1 MKYLAILKDSYREAI
16 DTKVF
21 YVMAGLSG
29 VLILLIASISF
40 RPVPAEEALAS
51 IVRQSEFQLVYPD
64 RGRGL
69 MPEFVPV
76 HYEVKDVKA
85 LTQAATPE
93 AQDYRFTLAVHEM
106 GPGSLVRAVK
116 AWSEPPSKKRGA
128 VMQESKAPVA
138 EKPAPPDKQA
148 DKQGPA
154 SDQVPETLVAEF
166 LTSQFALVGNL
177 DVTKVERVRA
187 DPAGDTSP
195 TYDIWTRG
203 KTGVRGWLHDPG
215 LFFGA
220 LPMPFLRATLGVSVY
235 FIEDTLVNGL
245 GAWIAILVGI
255 VITAFFIPNMLRKG
269 TVDLLLVKPIH
280 RATLLVYKYV
290 GGLAFIFLTSGITVG
305 GIWLVLGLRSGI
317 WAIGFLLTV
326 FVLTFFFAI
335 LYSVSTLFGV
345 LTRSPIVSILI
356 TCFVW
361 FALWLAGTSYTTLAM
376 FRSDPRFGDEIP
388 GWANTTVNTIH
399 NVLPRTKDL
408 DLLTTKLL
416 SHEVLTESE
425 IRRQKVDRLP
435 DVTWSESLSVSG
447 AFIAV
452 MLGLASWR
460 FVTKDY

>member
-1 MKYLAILKDSYREAI
+1 MRYLAILKDSYREAI

-29 VLILLIASISF
+29 VLILLVASISF
-40 RPVPAEEALAS
+40 RPVPADEALSS
-51 IVRQSEFQLVYPD
+51 IVSRPEFQFIYAD
-64 RGRGL
+64 RGRSL
-69 MPEFVPV
+69 MPEFVPLS
-76 HYEVKDVKA
+76 YEIKDVKA
-85 LTQAATPE
+85 LTQASTPE
-93 AQDYRFTLAVHEM
+93 AQDYRFMLVVHEM
-106 GPGSLVRAVK
+106 GPGSLARSVK
-116 AWSEPPSKKRGA
+116 VWSEPPKKRAVGA
-128 VMQESKAPVA
+128 QEGNAPAA
-138 EKPAPPDKQA
+138 EKPGVLGKEANKQA
-148 DKQGPA
+148 PA
-154 SDQVPETLVAEF
+154 SDQVPDNLVAEF

-177 DVTKVERVRA
+177 DVTKVERAKAAAPA
-187 DPAGDTSP
+187 DAPP
-195 TYDIWTRG
+195 TFEIWTRG
-203 KTGVRGWLHDPG
+203 KTGVRGWLHDPA

-220 LPMPFLRATLGVSVY
+220 LPMTFLRASLGASVY

-290 GGLAFIFLTSGITVG
+290 GGLAFIFLTSAITIV
-305 GIWLVLGLRSGI
+305 GIWLALGLRSGI
-317 WAIGFLLTV
+317 WATGFLLTV

-345 LTRSPIVSILI
+345 LTRSAIVSILI

-361 FALWLAGTSYTTLAM
+361 FALWLVGTSYTTLAM
-376 FRSDPRFGDEIP
+376 FRSDPHIGQEIP
-388 GWANTTVNTIH
+388 GWANTTVDTIH
-399 NVLPRTKDL
+399 DVLPRTKDL

-425 IRRQKVDRLP
+425 IRRQKLDRLP
-435 DVTWSESLSVSG
+435 DVTWGESLSVSG

-460 FVTKDY
+460 FVSKDY